1 LNVYL
6 GAGIDELTLN
16 TATVDLGALFVD
28 FGVDLVDDVFTNNSA
43 QDFDIQIRN
52 FP

>member
-1 LNVYL
+1 L
-6 GAGIDELTLN
+6 GAGADQLSLTD
-16 TATVDLGALFVD
+16 TTVDLGALFAD
-28 FGVDLVDDVFTNNSA
+28 FGVDLADDVFTNNSA